1 MQNRIHT
8 AILPVAGMGTRMLP
22 ATKSVPKELMPV
34 YDRPL
39 IQFAVDEA
47 RAAGL
52 RRLILVS
59 HPTKGAIQDYF
70 ERDHA
75 LRDHLHA
82 NDKHDLAR
90 QLDSLDPSEDME
102 IVFVHQDE
110 PLGLGHAVLCAREI
124 AAGDGPVAVML
135 PDDVIMGT
143 EPAIGE
149 MARVY
154 HPGQGKHMLA
164 TQTVA
169 PEEVAKYGICACDRP
184 AVGRQV
190 PVSAVVE
197 KPAPDDAPSDVAII
211 GRYIL
216 GADIFDAL
224 AETRPGSGGE
234 IQLTDAIA
242 AAAQNG
248 GISAYRITGTR
259 YDCGHADGL
268 LAATL
273 AFRDGK
279 GASSAAA

>member
-59 HPTKGAIQDYF
+59 HPSKSAIQEYF
-70 ERDHA
+70 ERDNA
-75 LRDHLHA
+75 LREQLHA
-82 NDKHDLAR
+82 KDKSDLAER
-90 QLDSLDPSEDME
+90 LDELDPSDDME
-102 IVFVHQDE
+102 IVFVHQDK

-124 AAGDGPVAVML
+124 AAGDGPVAVIL
-135 PDDVIMGT
+135 PDDVILGSEST
-143 EPAIGE
+143 IGE
-149 MARVY
+149 MARAYWSGSGV
-154 HPGQGKHMLA
+154 HMLA
-164 TQTVA
+164 TQTVS
-169 PEEVAKYGICACDRP
+169 PDEVSSYGICACERP
-184 AVGRQV
+184 AVGRHV
-190 PVSAVVE
+190 PVEALVE
-197 KPAPDDAPSDVAII
+197 KPAPEDAPSDVAVI

-216 GADIFDAL
+216 GPEIFDAL
-224 AETRPGSGGE
+224 AETRPGAGDE

-242 AAAQNG
+242 EAIGQG
-248 GISAYRITGTR
+248 GVSAYRISGTR

-268 LAATL
+268 LSAAI
-273 AFRDGK
+273 AFRDLQRP
-279 GASSAAA
+279 SNAA